1 MSEIAISRRYAQAL
15 NEQALASGA
24 LDRVDA
30 DFSVISD
37 GLSQSREL
45 VGIFSSPII
54 SREKKA
60 DIFRALFSEKV
71 DPLTLSFLVLLVE
84 KRRENLFPEMM
95 EAYRELRDQQIGV
108 VSVTARTA
116 LPLADGDKAGL
127 VTSLEKLTGKKVR
140 LETRIDASI
149 LGGIVIRVGDTVYDA
164 SVANQLA
171 SLRVRLETGS
181 MA

>member
-1 MSEIAISRRYAQAL
+1 
-15 NEQALASGA
+15 
-24 LDRVDA
+24 
-30 DFSVISD
+30 
-37 GLSQSREL
+37 
-45 VGIFSSPII
+45 
-54 SREKKA
+54 
-60 DIFRALFSEKV
+60 
-71 DPLTLSFLVLLVE
+71 
-84 KRRENLFPEMM
+84 M
-95 EAYRELRDQQIGV
+95 EAYRELRDQQMGV